1 MKPKKGEQP
10 KGSQIILDTQCGS
23 LSSEPPCFPGRDSP
37 TSLVRLSRQFL
48 FPVKSKRWSY
58 VGKKAF
64 LPEAI
69 SLCLEGHRTYPIRG
83 ALQSSGPAV
92 KLFVPV
98 PQSFRLPPLEDPTR
112 LPGGG
117 GLSRRKGDV
126 RNRINSERT
135 DRSR

>member
-1 MKPKKGEQP
+1 MKPRKGEKP
-10 KGSQIILDTQCGS
+10 KGSQIISNTQCGS

-58 VGKKAF
+58 LGKKAF
-64 LPEAI
+64 RPEAI
-69 SLCLEGHRTYPIRG
+69 GLCLECHRTNPIRW
-83 ALQSSGPAV
+83 ALQRSGPAFN
-92 KLFVPV
+92 LFVPV

-126 RNRINSERT
+126 RN
-135 DRSR
+135 